1 MKKRKVNYLLG
12 LLSCTIVVWMVCISY
27 TALGSLPLVF
37 LRLAELSMGEFDV
50 RMTVDRFVPG
60 KSFNYTKVS
69 NNANFLSGQFSLNT
83 PRFIDQMNIY
93 PGIYF

>member
-1 MKKRKVNYLLG
+1 
-12 LLSCTIVVWMVCISY
+12 LS
-27 TALGSLPLVF
+27 
-37 LRLAELSMGEFDV
+37 RGEFDV

-60 KSFNYTKVS
+60 KSLNYTKVS
-69 NNANFLSGQFSLNT
+69 NNANFLSGQYSLNT